1 MPTSSEVLFA
11 VKARLPVGE
20 LRYLVPGIPG
30 NHLPGSGV
38 RAAAPG
44 DAELAAVWA
53 AHLRDVLGGREA
65 GTVMQDP
72 PRSPSGRP

>member
-30 NHLPGSGV
+30 NHLQGSGSS
-38 RAAAPG
+38 R
-44 DAELAAVWA
+44 
-53 AHLRDVLGGREA
+53 RTR
-65 GTVMQDP
+65 
-72 PRSPSGRP
+72 